1 MTAVSTANDLADR
14 LEATYTA
21 FAEYVGQLSPEEWR
35 TRCGNH
41 PTIRGGD
48 EDENRP
54 VGTVAHHTA
63 VALPRL
69 VGMMRAMVAGEEIA
83 PPSSARV
90 AEHAKA
96 NPDPDQ
102 GETVALLCRNGGD
115 AGEYVR
121 GLSDEELARAG
132 RTMMG
137 ELSAGELVSRVFIGH
152 AVWHEGSIKASL
164 GHPL

>member
-1 MTAVSTANDLADR
+1 MTAVSTATDLANR

-21 FAEYVGQLSPEEWR
+21 FAEYLGQLSSEEWR

-41 PTIRGGD
+41 PTIRMGD

-69 VGMMRAMVAGEEIA
+69 VGMLRALLAGEEIA
-83 PPSSARV
+83 PPSRERV
-90 AEHAKA
+90 EEHARA
-96 NPDPDQ
+96 NPDPEQ
-102 GETVALLCRNGGD
+102 GETVTLLRRNAVD

-121 GLSDEELARAG
+121 GLSDDELARAG
-132 RTMMG
+132 QTMMG